1 MRYRQN
7 TNTEDYFLKT
17 CQSVA
22 LNKKNKFLKER
33 FLKQTPLTE
42 LEMRE

>member
-7 TNTEDYFLKT
+7 TNTEDNFFKENVLVFT
-17 CQSVA
+17 

-33 FLKQTPLTE
+33 LF
-42 LEMRE
+42 